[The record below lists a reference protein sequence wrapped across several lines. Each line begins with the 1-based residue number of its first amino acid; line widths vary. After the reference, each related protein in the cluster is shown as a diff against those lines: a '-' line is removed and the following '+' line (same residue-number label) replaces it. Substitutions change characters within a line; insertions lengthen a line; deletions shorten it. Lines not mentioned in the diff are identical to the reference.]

1 MTSKV
6 VGKAVLWLCVWGFVL
21 PQLNV
26 FAAEVSTG
34 HGGTISGFAKF
45 EGQLPKLPPLEIV
58 KAKDVCKDVPNET
71 LVVGPERGIRYAV
84 VTLEGVPASEAAE
97 GEAVHELD
105 NAGCRFV
112 PHVQAMQVNQSLV
125 LKNTDP
131 ILHSVHAFFQGAQPQ
146 FNVGLFPGKVVRKPM
161 VSPGVVKLLC
171 EVHSWMSAY
180 VIVTENSYHAVTDVH
195 GEYQIGDVPPGTYR
209 LKVWHERLGTQEKK
223 VEVKAGATSKVDFV
237 LSPSEGAGR

>member
-1 MTSKV
+1 MRGS
-6 VGKAVLWLCVWGFVL
+6 
-21 PQLNV
+21 
-26 FAAEVSTG
+26 S
-34 HGGTISGFAKF
+34 
-45 EGQLPKLPPLEIV
+45 PKLPPLEIV

-71 LVVGPERGIRYAV
+71 LVIGPERGIRYAV
-84 VTLEGVPASEAAE
+84 ITLEGLPASEPAE
-97 GEAVHELD
+97 GEGVHELD

-112 PHVQAMQVNQSLV
+112 PHVQVMQVDQSLV

-146 FNVGLFPGKVVRKPM
+146 FNVGLFPGKIVRKPI

-171 EVHSWMSAY
+171 EVHPWMSAWI
-180 VIVTENSYHAVTDVH
+180 IVTDNPYHAVTDLH

-223 VEVKAGATSKVDFV
+223 VEVKAGATSKVDFT
-237 LSPSEGAGR
+237 LSQSQGASR

>member
-1 MTSKV
+1 MTRKA
-6 VGKAVLWLCVWGFVL
+6 VGKAVLWLCVWGFVF
-21 PQLNV
+21 PQLTV
-26 FAAEVSTG
+26 FAAELGAG
-34 HGGTISGFAKF
+34 HGGTIFGFVKF
-45 EGQLPKLPPLEIV
+45 EGPVAKLPPLEIV

-84 VTLEGVPASEAAE
+84 VTLEGVPAIETAEA
-97 GEAVHELD
+97 EAVHELD

-131 ILHSVHAFFQGAQPQ
+131 ILHSVHAFFQGKQPE
-146 FNVGLFPGKVVRKPM
+146 FNVGLFPGKVLRKPM
-161 VSPGVVKLLC
+161 VSSGVVKILC
-171 EVHSWMSAY
+171 EVHPWMSAY
-180 VIVTENSYHAVTDVH
+180 VIVTENPYHAVTDVH

-223 VEVKAGATSKVDFV
+223 VEVKAGATSKVDFA
-237 LSPSEGAGR
+237 LSPSEGASR

>member
-1 MTSKV
+1 MTR
-6 VGKAVLWLCVWGFVL
+6 KAVLWLCVCGFFF

-26 FAAEVSTG
+26 FAAEVSGG
-34 HGGTISGFAKF
+34 HGGTLSGFVKF
-45 EGQLPKLPPLEIV
+45 EGQLPKLPPPEIV

-71 LVVGPERGIRYAV
+71 LVVGPEQGIRYAV

-97 GEAVHELD
+97 VEAVHELD

-131 ILHSVHAFFQGAQPQ
+131 ILHSAHAFFQGAQPQ

-161 VSPGVVKLLC
+161 VSPGVVKVLC
-171 EVHSWMSAY
+171 EVHPWMSAWI
-180 VIVTENSYHAVTDVH
+180 IVTENPYHAVTDVH

-237 LSPSEGAGR
+237 LFPSEGAGR

>member
-6 VGKAVLWLCVWGFVL
+6 VGMAVLWLCVWGLAL
-21 PQLNV
+21 PRLNV
-26 FAAEVSTG
+26 FAAEAATG
-34 HGGTISGFAKF
+34 HGGTISGFVKF
-45 EGQLPKLPPLEIV
+45 EGQLPKLSPLEIV

-112 PHVQAMQVNQSLV
+112 PHVQAMQVNQSLM

-161 VSPGVVKLLC
+161 VSPGVVKVLC

-195 GEYQIGDVPPGTYR
+195 GEYQVGDVPPGTYR

-223 VEVKAGATSKVDFV
+223 VEVKAGATSNVDFV
-237 LSPSEGAGR
+237 LSPSEGATR